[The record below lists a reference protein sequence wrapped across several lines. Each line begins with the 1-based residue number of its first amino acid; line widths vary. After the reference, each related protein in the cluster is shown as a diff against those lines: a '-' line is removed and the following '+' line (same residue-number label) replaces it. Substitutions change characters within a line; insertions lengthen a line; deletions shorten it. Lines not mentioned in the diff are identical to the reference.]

1 MSEPEAST
9 TPDAA
14 GIDEHGKMSFF
25 DHLTELRTRIV
36 WSLVPAGIGLLIS
49 LYFTTT
55 VMRFLSSHLKT
66 ELVFTTPTEAFWTY
80 MKVAMIMGLFIAM
93 PIILWNVWAFVAPG
107 LHKHE
112 RKYAAPFVIIGS
124 LLFIGGGAFAML
136 VVVPFAI
143 SFLVSFGQDQ
153 GLKPMITISSYI
165 DFILKFT
172 LAFGVVF
179 EMPVVITLLSMLGV
193 VTPQF
198 LSKNRK
204 YAILINFVIAAI
216 LTPTPDIV
224 NQSLMA
230 GPLIILYEVGIICS
244 RVVARKKAR
253 SPKAEEVVK

>member
-1 MSEPEAST
+1 MSEPEVSAHA
-9 TPDAA
+9 DMAA
-14 GIDEHGKMSFF
+14 DDQGKMSFF
-25 DHLTELRTRIV
+25 DHLTELRNRIV
-36 WSLVPAGIGLLIS
+36 WSLIPAGVGLLIA
-49 LYFTTT
+49 LYFAKP
-55 VMRFLSSHLKT
+55 VIRFLSRHLNT
-66 ELVFTTPTEAFWTY
+66 ELVFTSPTEAFWTY

-112 RKYAAPFVIIGS
+112 RKYAAPFVIVGS

-143 SFLVSFGQDQ
+143 TFLVTFGQEQ
-153 GLKPMITISSYI
+153 GLRPMITISSYI

-172 LAFGVVF
+172 LAFGLVF
-179 EMPVVITLLSMLGV
+179 EMPVVITLLSMVGV

-204 YAILINFVIAAI
+204 YAVLINFVIAAI

-230 GPLIILYEVGIICS
+230 GPLIILYEVGIICA
-244 RVVARKKAR
+244 RVFARKKPSVPAG
-253 SPKAEEVVK
+253 ATT